1 MLSKSGLSAVWT
13 NGLLGVQKINYE
25 QTSLSPSIIE
35 KCDVSFKRN
44 LCEKNR
50 MVVYKHEGILT
61 CQRHVGKL

>member
-35 KCDVSFKRN
+35 KCDVSFKRYVQISVKKTVW
-44 LCEKNR
+44 LYTSMKEF
-50 MVVYKHEGILT
+50 
-61 CQRHVGKL
+61 